1 MAIDPLGTPQPVKL
15 AILALAAARQAVQLT
30 SDQNQQLREA
40 RLTADQK
47 AQDSRDNAR
56 ATADAKAAAARAA
69 QQTPDVSSSANP
81 ADSSVGTGAG
91 TDSRGERVNIFA

>member
-30 SDQNQQLREA
+30 SEQNQQLRES

-47 AQDSRDNAR
+47 AQDNRAAAR
-56 ATADAKAAAARAA
+56 AAADAKAAAARAA
-69 QQTPDVSSSANP
+69 QQTPDASNSASP
-81 ADSSVGTGAG
+81 ADTGTNTGAA
-91 TDSRGERVNIFA
+91 TDGRGERVNIFA